1 MFSKAY
7 LINNLPSLG
16 GRGLRGGGQSI
27 YHPHPIPPPSKGEGL
42 IFRFSWFE
50 GCRMKVLFLIQGFSV
65 AASRYRV
72 LQYIPFLKSMGVDTT
87 ASLYPRSLKENIQF
101 FKILPQYDILFLQR
115 KRFNQPR
122 LGLLRKRAK
131 RIIYD
136 FDDSVMYRNSK
147 AKDPISSTRRRRF
160 VQMIKN
166 SDFVIAG
173 NEFLKSE
180 VLSFNPKVEVIPT
193 AIDQER
199 YHLKTYPA
207 QQERVTLGWIG
218 DHGSIHYLE
227 KMRPIFERIGE
238 RYPYVE
244 LKIVCDTFFDC
255 DRMKVIKKNWSSE
268 EEVAD
273 LQGFDIGLMP
283 LIDDPWSQG
292 KCGLK
297 IIQYQG
303 VGIPVVCTP
312 VGVNRDLVEDGVN
325 GFYAMTPKEWE
336 EKLSLLIENS
346 QLRERMGREGRKR
359 ILKNYTCQVCAPRL
373 FSILDR
379 VAKEK

>member
-1 MFSKAY
+1 
-7 LINNLPSLG
+7 
-16 GRGLRGGGQSI
+16 
-27 YHPHPIPPPSKGEGL
+27 
-42 IFRFSWFE
+42 
-50 GCRMKVLFLIQGFSV
+50 MKVLFLIQGFMV

-72 LQYIPFLKSMGVDTT
+72 LQYIPYLETKGMETT
-87 ASLYPRSLKENIQF
+87 VSLYPRTLKENFQF
-101 FKILPQYDILFLQR
+101 FNGLPRYDIVFLQR

-166 SDFVIAG
+166 SNFVIAG
-173 NEFLKSE
+173 NEFLKGE
-180 VLSFNPKVEVIPT
+180 VLPFNPNVEVIPT

-199 YHLKTYPA
+199 YHLKSYPRK
-207 QQERVTLGWIG
+207 QEKVTLGWIG

-238 RYPYVE
+238 KYPHAE

-255 DRMKVIKKNWSSE
+255 DRIKVIKKNWSPE

-283 LIDDPWSQG
+283 LVEDPWSWG

-303 VGIPVVCTP
+303 VGAPVVCTP
-312 VGVNRDLVEDGVN
+312 VGVNRDLIQDGVN
-325 GFYAMTPKEWE
+325 GYWAMTPEEWE
-336 EKLSLLIENS
+336 NKLSLLIENFG
-346 QLRERMGREGRKR
+346 LREQMGREGRR
-359 ILKNYTCQVCAPRL
+359 RVMENYTYQACAPRL
-373 FSILDR
+373 FSVLTRIMER
-379 VAKEK
+379 

>member
-1 MFSKAY
+1 
-7 LINNLPSLG
+7 
-16 GRGLRGGGQSI
+16 
-27 YHPHPIPPPSKGEGL
+27 
-42 IFRFSWFE
+42 
-50 GCRMKVLFLIQGFSV
+50 MKVLFLIQGFTV

-72 LQYIPFLKSMGVDTT
+72 LQYIPYLKSRGVETT
-87 ASLYPRSLKENIQF
+87 VSLYPRTLKENFQF
-101 FKILPQYDILFLQR
+101 FKNLSGFDVVFLQR

-131 RIIYD
+131 RIVYD

-147 AKDPISSTRRRRF
+147 ADDPISSTRRRRF

-166 SDFVIAG
+166 SNFVIAG
-173 NEFLKSE
+173 NEFLRKE
-180 VLSFNPKVEVIPT
+180 ALLFNPNVEVIPS

-199 YHLKTYPA
+199 YHSKDYLVH
-207 QQERVTLGWIG
+207 QEKVILGWIG

-227 KMRPIFERIGE
+227 KMRPVFERIGE
-238 RYPYVE
+238 RYPHAE

-255 DRMKVIKKNWSSE
+255 ERMKVIKKNWTSE

-283 LIDDPWSQG
+283 LVDDPWSWG

-303 VGIPVVCTP
+303 VGVPVVCTP
-312 VGVNRDLVEDGVN
+312 VGVNRDLIQDGVN
-325 GFYAMTPKEWE
+325 GYWAMTPEEWE
-336 EKLSLLIENS
+336 KKLSLLIENFR
-346 QLRERMGREGRKR
+346 LREQMGREGRRKV
-359 ILKNYTCQVCAPRL
+359 LESYTYQACAPRL
-373 FSILDR
+373 YAIL
-379 VAKEK
+379 KGLMGKSS

>member
-1 MFSKAY
+1 M
-7 LINNLPSLG
+7 
-16 GRGLRGGGQSI
+16 R
-27 YHPHPIPPPSKGEGL
+27 
-42 IFRFSWFE
+42 
-50 GCRMKVLFLIQGFSV
+50 VLFLIQGFSV

-72 LQYIPFLKSMGVDTT
+72 LQYIPFLKSKGADTT
-87 ASLYPRSLKENIQF
+87 VSLYPRSFKENIQF
-101 FKILPQYDILFLQR
+101 FKNLPQYDIVFLQR

-131 RIIYD
+131 RIVYD

-147 AKDPISSTRRRRF
+147 AKDPVSSTRRRRF
-160 VQMIKN
+160 IQMIKN

-173 NEFLKSE
+173 NEFLMKE
-180 VLSFNPKVEVIPT
+180 VLPFNPNVEVIPST
-193 AIDQER
+193 IDQER
-199 YHLKTYPA
+199 YQIRTYPVR
-207 QQERVTLGWIG
+207 QERVILGWIG

-238 RYPYVE
+238 RYSHVD

-255 DRMKVIKKNWSSE
+255 DRIKVIKKNWSSE

-273 LQGFDIGLMP
+273 LQSFDIGVMP
-283 LIDDPWSQG
+283 LMDDFWSWG

-303 VGIPVVCTP
+303 VGVPVVCTP
-312 VGVNRDLVEDGVN
+312 VGVNRDLIEDGAN
-325 GFYAMTPKEWE
+325 GLYAMEPAEWE
-336 EKLSLLIENS
+336 EKLSLLIEDS
-346 QLRERMGREGRKR
+346 QLREQMGREGRKR
-359 ILKNYTCQVCAPRL
+359 VLEKYTYQACAPHL

>member
-1 MFSKAY
+1 LESWEKKYFMFK
-7 LINNLPSLG
+7 
-16 GRGLRGGGQSI
+16 
-27 YHPHPIPPPSKGEGL
+27 EGK
-42 IFRFSWFE
+42 
-50 GCRMKVLFLIQGFSV
+50 MKVLFLIQGWEV

-72 LQYIPFLKSMGVDTT
+72 LQYIPYLKSKGVEATV
-87 ASLYPRSLKENIQF
+87 SLYPRTLKENFGF
-101 FKILPQYDILFLQR
+101 FNNLSQYDIIFLQR

-122 LGLLRKRAK
+122 LGLLRRRAK

-147 AKDPISSTRRRRF
+147 AKDPVSSTRRRRF
-160 VQMIKN
+160 VQVIKN

-173 NEFLKSE
+173 NEFLKRE
-180 VLSFNPKVEVIPT
+180 VSPFNPNVEVIPS
-193 AIDQER
+193 AIDEER
-199 YHLKTYPA
+199 YHLKTYPV

-238 RYPYVE
+238 KYPHVA

-255 DRMKVIKKNWSSE
+255 DRMKVMKKNWSSE
-268 EEVAD
+268 DEVAD

-283 LIDDPWSQG
+283 LVNDPWSWG

-303 VGIPVVCTP
+303 TGVPVVCTP

-325 GFYAMTPKEWE
+325 GFYAMTPGEWE
-336 EKLSLLIENS
+336 ERLSLLIENP
-346 QLRERMGREGRKR
+346 QLREQMGREGRKR
-359 ILKNYTCQVCAPRL
+359 VLKNYTHQVCAPRL
-373 FSILDR
+373 FSILNR
-379 VAKEK
+379 VAEGGERFHHAV

>member
-1 MFSKAY
+1 MEFK
-7 LINNLPSLG
+7 
-16 GRGLRGGGQSI
+16 
-27 YHPHPIPPPSKGEGL
+27 
-42 IFRFSWFE
+42 
-50 GCRMKVLFLIQGFSV
+50 MKVLFLIQGFSV

-72 LQYIPFLKSMGVDTT
+72 LQYIPYLNSKGVET
-87 ASLYPRSLKENIQF
+87 SVRLYPRTLKENFQF
-101 FKILPQYDILFLQR
+101 FNDLPQSDIIFLQR

-147 AKDPISSTRRRRF
+147 ARDPISQTRRRHF

-166 SDFVIAG
+166 SNFVIAG

-180 VLSFNPKVEVIPT
+180 VLPFNPNVEVIPS

-199 YHLKTYPA
+199 YHLKTYPLK
-207 QQERVTLGWIG
+207 QDRVTLGWIG

-227 KMRPIFERIGE
+227 KMRPLFDKIGE
-238 RYPYVE
+238 QYPHVN

-255 DRMKVIKKNWSSE
+255 ERMNVIKKNWSSE

-283 LIDDPWSQG
+283 LVDDPWSWG

-303 VGIPVVCTP
+303 VGLPVVCTP
-312 VGVNRDLVEDGVN
+312 VGINMDLVEDGIN
-325 GFYAMTPKEWE
+325 GYWAMTLVEWE
-336 EKLSLLIENS
+336 KKLSALIEDS
-346 QLRERMGREGRKR
+346 ELRERMGREGRR
-359 ILKNYTCQVCAPRL
+359 RVLENYTYQACAPRL
-373 FSILDR
+373 LSILTR
-379 VAKEK
+379 AMEKHPGGERKSD

>member
-1 MFSKAY
+1 
-7 LINNLPSLG
+7 
-16 GRGLRGGGQSI
+16 
-27 YHPHPIPPPSKGEGL
+27 
-42 IFRFSWFE
+42 
-50 GCRMKVLFLIQGFSV
+50 MKVLFLIQGFSV

-72 LQYIPFLKSMGVDTT
+72 LQYIPYLQSKGVEATV
-87 ASLYPRSLKENIQF
+87 SLYPRTLKENFRF
-101 FKILPQYDILFLQR
+101 FNSLSQYDIVFLQR

-122 LGLLRKRAK
+122 LGLLRRRTK
-131 RIIYD
+131 RILYD

-147 AKDPISSTRRRRF
+147 AKDPISSSRRRRF
-160 VQMIKN
+160 VQMVKN

-180 VLSFNPKVEVIPT
+180 VIPFNQDVEVIPT
-193 AIDQER
+193 TIDEER
-199 YHLKTYPA
+199 YPLKAYPA
-207 QQERVTLGWIG
+207 RQERVTLGWIG

-238 RYPYVE
+238 RYPRAE

-255 DRMKVIKKNWSSE
+255 DRMKIVKKNWSSE

-283 LIDDPWSQG
+283 LVDDPWSWG

-303 VGIPVVCTP
+303 VGVPVVCTP
-312 VGVNRDLVEDGVN
+312 VGINKDLVEDGVN
-325 GFYAMTPKEWE
+325 GFYAMAPEEWE
-336 EKLSLLIENS
+336 KRLCLLIENS
-346 QLRERMGREGRKR
+346 ELREQMGREGRKR
-359 ILKNYTCQVCAPRL
+359 VLRNYTYQACAPHL
-373 FSILDR
+373 LSILTR
-379 VAKEK
+379 MMEKRSEERGSR